1 MVGALPLFA
10 CASRRL
16 LVGFL
21 LAAGAL
27 TLHAASAQADDL
39 AMIRQR
45 GTLIVGVK
53 TDYPPFGFRSPAGE
67 IEGIEPDLAADV
79 ANSLGVKLELVPV
92 VASNRIQL
100 LEQGR
105 IDLIIATMNAT
116 RERKAEIDI
125 VRPAYY
131 ASGYNVMVPRA
142 MKLTSWADLKGKKVC
157 GIEDAYFNYQATMN
171 FEFQV
176 VAFASTEDALTAL
189 QQGHCAGLL
198 YDDAAIEGSMQQLE
212 WRDYTMPLASQE
224 VQPWSLAVRKD
235 QPQLAD
241 YLSGVVR
248 RWVKDGTI
256 LNLETKYHIRH
267 SSFAEEAHQKASGP
281 AGN

>member
-1 MVGALPLFA
+1 MVGASPLIA

-16 LVGFL
+16 LAGSL

-27 TLHAASAQADDL
+27 TLYAASAQADDL

-171 FEFQV
+171 FELQV

-189 QQGHCAGLL
+189 QQGRCAGLL

-235 QPQLAD
+235 QPQWAD
-241 YLSGVVR
+241 YLSGMIR
-248 RWVKDGTI
+248 KWAKDGTI